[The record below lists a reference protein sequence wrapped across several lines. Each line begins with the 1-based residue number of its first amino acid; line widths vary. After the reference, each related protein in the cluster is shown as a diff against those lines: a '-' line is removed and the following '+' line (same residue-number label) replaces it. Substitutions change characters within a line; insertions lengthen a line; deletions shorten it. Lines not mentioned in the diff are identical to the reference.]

1 MADMKDASKTKEQ
14 LISELAELRQRIGH
28 LEESDAKHQLLCSEL
43 LNSREN
49 YRSILEASP
58 N

>member
-1 MADMKDASKTKEQ
+1 MEGETESTKQ
-14 LISELAELRQRIGH
+14 LTEELEKLRRRLSV
-28 LEESDAKHQLLCSEL
+28 LEESESRNGTIKAEL
-43 LNSREN
+43 LHSSEN